1 MALKLATGPAIE
13 PVSLDEAKLHLRIDH
28 SEEDTLIA
36 GLIGAARRHIESAVL
51 SRSLVTQTWELY
63 LDRFPAKSIIKLPRP
78 PLQSVESIK
87 YTLEGGTEVT
97 FDASNYIVDNVSE
110 PGRIVLKRDAS
121 WPADVL
127 EPVNGVKVTFV
138 AGYGDNPEDVP
149 DPIKQAML
157 LLIGDLYE
165 NREESIVIQ
174 GLTVQR
180 LPFGVQSLL
189 YDFRFPPEL
198 TSL

>member
-1 MALKLATGPAIE
+1 MALRLASPPAEE

-28 SEEDTLIA
+28 SEEDALIA
-36 GLIGAARRHIESAVL
+36 GLIGAARRHIEETVL
-51 SRSLVTQTWELY
+51 SRALITQTWELY
-63 LDRFPAKSIIKLPRP
+63 LDRFPAKAIIKLPRP

-87 YTLEGGTEVT
+87 YTLEDGSEAT
-97 FDASNYIVDNVSE
+97 FSASNYIVDNVSE

-121 WPADVL
+121 WPADTL
-127 EPVNGVKVTFV
+127 IPVNGVKVTFA
-138 AGYGDNPEDVP
+138 AGYGDDPADVP

-165 NREESIVIQ
+165 NREESIVVQ
-174 GLTVQR
+174 GLQVQR

-189 YDFRFPPEL
+189 YGYQFPPEL